1 MKGVKFAEIPDIE
14 ALNKQAEHLR
24 NAISLEVEE
33 AYREAL
39 TASNQIELF
48 ETEILTQA
56 EEVHNMF
63 LFSYQEGEI
72 GGIELIEARRTLLE
86 TRKSYSD
93 ALYNYD
99 LALAALEKS
108 IGQSLEGN
116 K

>member
-1 MKGVKFAEIPDIE
+1 M
-14 ALNKQAEHLR
+14 N
-24 NAISLEVEE
+24 
-33 AYREAL
+33 AL
-39 TASNQIELF
+39 TADNQIQLF
-48 ETEILTQA
+48 EDEMLNQA
-56 EEVHNMF
+56 EEVYKMF

-99 LALAALEKS
+99 VALAALEKS
-108 IGQSLEGN
+108 IGQSLEG